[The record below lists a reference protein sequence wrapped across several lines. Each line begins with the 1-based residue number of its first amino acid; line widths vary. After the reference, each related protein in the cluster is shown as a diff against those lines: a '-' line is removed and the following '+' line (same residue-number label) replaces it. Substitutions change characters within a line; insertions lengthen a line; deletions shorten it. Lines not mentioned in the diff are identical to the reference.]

1 MNEKLGGRCVSQL
14 KPPLSATCVFL
25 RGLRRRGGGR
35 SPLACRRRRARCSSG
50 AFLPLQSPELHSV
63 ALLPLLRWDCL
74 LLAPRSPCL
83 HPVTPE
89 PLVFYFPLPTG
100 ARSSSLGACRARAGG
115 YLTLAAALAAR
126 GRLFLRKGWDKLVR
140 PCAGGRCSAL
150 PPLGDLAA
158 ENQSK
163 FLMFLVFLREGY
175 PGRFLWRVER
185 CSLRSGGSEG
195 LQGMGKE
202 LPERLLRAGSWPEPD
217 AISERVWLPGPFI
230 LELFN
235 PVCKPERFTSKP
247 EGASDAASGAPNP
260 ARVPSSLSR

>member
-1 MNEKLGGRCVSQL
+1 M
-14 KPPLSATCVFL
+14 
-25 RGLRRRGGGR
+25 
-35 SPLACRRRRARCSSG
+35 
-50 AFLPLQSPELHSV
+50 
-63 ALLPLLRWDCL
+63 
-74 LLAPRSPCL
+74 
-83 HPVTPE
+83 
-89 PLVFYFPLPTG
+89 
-100 ARSSSLGACRARAGG
+100 LGACRARAGG
-115 YLTLAAALAAR
+115 YLTLAAALAAH

-140 PCAGGRCSAL
+140 PCTGGRCSAL

-235 PVCKPERFTSKP
+235 PVCKPECFTSKP